1 MADIYAGCKLLPAE
15 DVEINTEIVRALLE
29 PPGIEIDCA
38 ENADKYDLI
47 FMDIQMPEM
56 DGLQAARQIRAMDTP
71 RAQSIPIIAMT
82 ANVIKEDVERCK
94 AAGMNGHLGKPLD
107 VNEVLRII
115 NKLKQQE
122 YTLPPGEEA

>member
-1 MADIYAGCKLLPAE
+1 
-15 DVEINTEIVRALLE
+15 
-29 PPGIEIDCA
+29 
-38 ENADKYDLI
+38 
-47 FMDIQMPEM
+47 
-56 DGLQAARQIRAMDTP
+56 MDTP

-82 ANVIKEDVERCK
+82 ANVMKEDVERCK